1 MPLDPSAWVVV
12 RSEMGRSHRGSR
24 VAVVPLSLQT
34 IDLEERAMR
43 IEHHDAIVVG
53 ARAAGAATGMLLAR
67 AGLDVL
73 VVDRARFGSDTLS
86 THALMRGAVLQ
97 LARWGL
103 LGELLAAGTPMV
115 RRTVVRYGGPEEI
128 VPIRPHERFAGLCA
142 PRRTVLDP
150 ILAEGAR
157 RAGADVRFG
166 VGVTGLRRD
175 ADGAVTG
182 VFLSEGKPGGTL
194 AEVRAPI
201 VIGADGGHSAVA
213 RAVGAPVTQQ
223 ARHSSAFLL
232 ALYSGVETD
241 GYQWLYGHAPD
252 GAGRSAGIIPTDG
265 GLVCAWAGVP
275 WETFGGRRPEEHL
288 AETFSQIGP
297 DWWER
302 LAAGRREGPVRAFP
316 GRPGY
321 LRRPWGAGWAL
332 VGDAGY
338 FKDPITAH
346 GITDALRDAELL
358 SRAVISAH
366 GDPGQLLT
374 NLTGYEHV
382 RDELSLPFF
391 RIADRVASYRWT
403 MDELRGLLLDMSAAA
418 RPEVAHLEAL
428 APDVPVLAGAA
439 A

>member
-1 MPLDPSAWVVV
+1 MMVTRNQYD
-12 RSEMGRSHRGSR
+12 
-24 VAVVPLSLQT
+24 AV
-34 IDLEERAMR
+34 
-43 IEHHDAIVVG
+43 VVG

-73 VVDRARFGSDTLS
+73 VVDRARYGSDTLS
-86 THALMRGAVLQ
+86 THALMRGGVLQ

-103 LGELLAAGTPMV
+103 LDDLLAAGTPVV
-115 RRTVVRYGGPEEI
+115 RRTVVRYGAAQEVVQIKPQQPGIE
-128 VPIRPHERFAGLCA
+128 GLYA

-150 ILAEGAR
+150 ILVEGAR

-175 ADGAVTG
+175 ACGAVAG
-182 VFLSEGKPGGTL
+182 VLLSDGSSSAAV
-194 AEVRAPI
+194 AEVQAPI
-201 VIGADGGHSAVA
+201 VIGADGARSLVA
-213 RAVGAPVTQQ
+213 RTVGAPVTAQ
-223 ARHSSAFLL
+223 ARHSSAFILT
-232 ALYSGVETD
+232 LYSGVEVD

-252 GAGRSAGIIPTDG
+252 GSGLSAGIIPTDG

-275 WETFGGRRPEEHL
+275 WGTFRSRRPEEHL
-288 AETFSQIGP
+288 ARTFSQIGP
-297 DWWER
+297 DWGEC
-302 LAAGRREGPVRAFP
+302 LAAARREGPVRAFP
-316 GRPGY
+316 GQPGY
-321 LRRPWGAGWAL
+321 LRRPWGPGWAL